1 MDASEEDHETAGM
14 TIADLT
20 NLLNSDGAVNAQDGD
35 DDAEEGVPI
44 ALQYGYDDDDDDSDG
59 QLE

>member
-20 NLLNSDGAVNAQDGD
+20 NLLNSDGAANAD
-35 DDAEEGVPI
+35 DDDDEEGVPL
-44 ALQYGYDDDDDDSDG
+44 ALQYGYDDDEEDSDG